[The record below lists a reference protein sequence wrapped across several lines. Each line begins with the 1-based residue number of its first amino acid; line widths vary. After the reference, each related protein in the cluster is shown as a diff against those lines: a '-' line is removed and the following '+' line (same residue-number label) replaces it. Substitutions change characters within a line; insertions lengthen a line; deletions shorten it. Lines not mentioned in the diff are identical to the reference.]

1 MATMTMN
8 KVIHGA
14 FRRDL
19 DRLFDATGRF
29 TDGDGSRAAA
39 LGTAWDNFHAQLH
52 HHHHGEHE
60 IAWPAMLAL
69 GLDQETLD
77 VMDAEHAAMAAALDD
92 ADAAMSVFSAAATTA
107 TAEQAR
113 TAIAHLQTVAET
125 HLQHEESLSEKL
137 MLDNAE
143 NPVIKAMGKKFSRSM
158 SIAESGTFFAWLSD
172 GATPAELE
180 AMTNEIP
187 KPVVTIIGGLFG
199 RGYRRTIAPTWR

>member
-14 FRRDL
+14 VRRDL

-29 TDGDGSRAAA
+29 ADGDAARAAA
-39 LGTAWDNFHAQLH
+39 LGRAWDNFHAQLH

-69 GLDQETLD
+69 GIDQDTLD
-77 VMDAEHAAMAAALDD
+77 AMDAEHAAMAAALDE
-92 ADAAMSVFSAAATTA
+92 AAAAMAAFSRAATTA

-113 TAIAHLQTVAET
+113 TAIAHLQTVTET

-137 MLDNAE
+137 MLDNAD
-143 NPVIKAMGKKFSRSM
+143 NPVIKEMGRKFSRSM
-158 SIAESGTFFAWLSD
+158 SLPESGTFFAWLRD
-172 GATPAELE
+172 GQTAGEFE

-199 RGYRRTIAPTWR
+199 RGYRRSIAPTWG

>member
-14 FRRDL
+14 VRRDL

-29 TDGDGSRAAA
+29 TDGDAARAAA
-39 LGTAWDNFHAQLH
+39 LGRAWDNFHAQLH

-69 GLDQETLD
+69 GVEQDLLDG
-77 VMDAEHAAMAAALDD
+77 MDAEHAAMAAALDE
-92 ADAAMSVFSAAATTA
+92 AGAAMSAFRAAANTA

-113 TAIAHLQTVAET
+113 TAIAHLQTVTET
-125 HLQHEESLSEKL
+125 HLQHEESVSEQL
-137 MLDNAE
+137 MLDNAD

-158 SIAESGTFFAWLSD
+158 SMPESGTFFAWLSD
-172 GATPAELE
+172 GATAAEME
-180 AMTNEIP
+180 AMTHEIP
-187 KPVVTIIGGLFG
+187 KPVVTIIRGLFG
-199 RGYRRTIAPTWR
+199 RGYRASIAPTWA